1 MYRGGAEKKIRKYLI
16 DNNYIDC
23 IIQMPENLF
32 FGVTISVCIMVLKKN
47 KTENNTL
54 FIDAARECKK
64 VTNANKLE
72 PINIDNI
79 LKYYIDRTN
88 VEHVCTVMPN
98 SEIGSEEYQYDL
110 SVSNYVKPEEEAS
123 VSIEEIEE
131 VISYSISQQNK
142 LREKIENIIR
152 SIGG

>member
-1 MYRGGAEKKIRKYLI
+1 
-16 DNNYIDC
+16 
-23 IIQMPENLF
+23 
-32 FGVTISVCIMVLKKN
+32 V
-47 KTENNTL
+47 
-54 FIDAARECKK
+54 
-64 VTNANKLE
+64 
-72 PINIDNI
+72 
-79 LKYYIDRTN
+79 
-88 VEHVCTVMPN
+88 PN